1 MPNKFIHPEGILPDV
16 IHGYTSVVVSTG
28 KKMVHCAGQV
38 PMDADLN
45 LVGDTLAEQ
54 MDQSFKAIGIAL
66 AAGGA
71 TPADVVRGRIYIV
84 DYNADMVPTVIE
96 KTAAFYAPGEPP
108 PSTLIG
114 VQSLALPGIMV
125 EIEVT
130 AVLDD

>member
-1 MPNKFIHPEGILPDV
+1 
-16 IHGYTSVVVSTG
+16 
-28 KKMVHCAGQV
+28 
-38 PMDADLN
+38 MDADLN
-45 LVGDTLAEQ
+45 LVGDTLDEQ

-84 DYNADMVPTVIE
+84 DYNAHMIPTVLE

-130 AVLDD
+130 AVLDE

>member
-1 MPNKFIHPEGILPDV
+1 MPNTFIHPEGILPDV
-16 IHGYTSVVVSTG
+16 VHGYTSVVVSTG

-38 PMDADLN
+38 SMDADLN
-45 LVGDTLAEQ
+45 IVGTTLAEQ
-54 MDQSFKAIGIAL
+54 MDQSFKALGIAL

-84 DYNADMVPTVIE
+84 DYNVGMVPTVIE
-96 KTAAFYAPGEPP
+96 KTAQFYDPGEPP
-108 PSTLIG
+108 PSTLLG
-114 VQSLALPGIMV
+114 VQSLALPGLLV

>member
-1 MPNKFIHPEGILPDV
+1 MPNKFIHPDNILPDV

-28 KKMVHCAGQV
+28 NKMVHCAWQV

-45 LVGDTLAEQ
+45 LVGDTLDEQ

-84 DYNADMVPTVIE
+84 DYNADMIPTVLE

-130 AVLDD
+130 AVLDE